1 MTRIFTAI
9 AFALLLAA
17 TPASAQMSH
26 GDGHAMSGW
35 KELDGYHM
43 LMMATWHPIKDK
55 GELAPLREM
64 ASKMVGSAETLAAST
79 PPKACATPELKKA
92 GETLVTET
100 NRVAEMVV
108 NKVNDSLLTLA
119 MHGLHEQFEV
129 LEKGC
134 KPAK

>member
-1 MTRIFTAI
+1 MIRVFAAV
-9 AFALLLAA
+9 AFAMLFAA
-17 TPASAQMSH
+17 APASAQMSH
-26 GDGHAMSGW
+26 GAGHAMSGW
-35 KELDGYHM
+35 KELDSYHM

-79 PPKACATPELKKA
+79 APKACATPELKKA

-100 NRVAEMVV
+100 KRVAEMVV
-108 NKVNDSLLTLA
+108 NKANDSLLTLA
-119 MHGLHEQFEV
+119 MHGLHEHFKV
-129 LEKGC
+129 LAQGC